1 MKKKTL
7 SVAAAAL
14 AAVIKE
20 IGKLPKDAVPVVLL
34 PDHGERYM
42 SKIFVGGREHRL
54 RRRDLLSPDPA
65 DL

>member
-14 AAVIKE
+14 ATVMLATGCSQTASSVASSVATSSE
-20 IGKLPKDAVPVVLL
+20 IASSVAESTVSAEETSYP
-34 PDHGERYM
+34 
-42 SKIFVGGREHRL
+42 
-54 RRRDLLSPDPA
+54 PDPA

>member
-14 AAVIKE
+14 AAVMLTTGCGQTASSVASSVSASSE
-20 IGKLPKDAVPVVLL
+20 IASSVAESTVSAEETSYP
-34 PDHGERYM
+34 
-42 SKIFVGGREHRL
+42 
-54 RRRDLLSPDPA
+54 PDPA